1 MCLRSALNSFNFFL
15 APSARCSLCSLV
27 TYQQNKQTINLPR
40 CFLCSLVTYQQEEIK
55 LKLIYS
61 ITLQAPFSS
70 LRYSVSLL
78 FKYAAYCTVYT
89 VQCTLYNVHCTV
101 YTIENT
107 TKLYNVHCTVYPIEN
122 TTKRIK

>member
-1 MCLRSALNSFNFFL
+1 MCLRSALNSFNFFLAPSARCSLCSLVTYQQQQIKYCFFL

-70 LRYSVSLL
+70 LRYFVSLL

-89 VQCTLYNVHCTV
+89 VQCTLYSLHN
-101 YTIENT
+101 
-107 TKLYNVHCTVYPIEN
+107 
-122 TTKRIK
+122 